1 MLKLSQYLKLFSS
14 FFSKEKQM
22 ITWKKK
28 MLKLTKNKT
37 LITYVL

>member
-14 FFSKEKQM
+14 FFSTEKQM

-28 MLKLTKNKT
+28 NVKT
-37 LITYVL
+37 HKE